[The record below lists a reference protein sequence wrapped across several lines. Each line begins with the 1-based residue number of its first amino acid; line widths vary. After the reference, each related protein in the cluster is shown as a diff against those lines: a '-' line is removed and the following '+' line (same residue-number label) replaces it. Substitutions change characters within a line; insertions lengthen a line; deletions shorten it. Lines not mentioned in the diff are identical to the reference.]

1 MDQKNGGK
9 VIMNKLIMLYEFE
22 KGLRNVIGTN
32 NKLLEKAG
40 FDFYEAES
48 TIAKNVEEIK

>member
-1 MDQKNGGK
+1 
-9 VIMNKLIMLYEFE
+9 MNKLIMLYEFE
-22 KGLRNVIGTN
+22 KVLRNVIGTN